1 MGYQHK
7 GCKIGIFGGELGW
20 RLSLRLTLFWGIWNP
35 AFFFPELH
43 CFKQSNHNAFSELK
57 KIKSMFLRL
66 NLLLL
71 PVENCLGTT
80 DIK

>member
-1 MGYQHK
+1 MET
-7 GCKIGIFGGELGW
+7 ELMFNIVLGN
-20 RLSLRLTLFWGIWNP
+20 LEPSI
-35 AFFFPELH
+35 FFPELH

-66 NLLLL
+66 NLLLP